1 MNKIQLI
8 GRVTRDIELKTSQ
21 SGVPMARF
29 TLAVN
34 RIKKDE
40 ADFIHCLA
48 FNKTAE
54 ILSQYVKK
62 GHRLGVSGQL
72 QTGKYEKEG
81 VTHYTADVICDQV
94 DLIEPKGGDAPANP
108 APVFKEVD
116 DVELPF

>member
-21 SGVPMARF
+21 SGVSMARF

-40 ADFIHCLA
+40 ADFINCLA

-72 QTGKYEKEG
+72 QTGKYERDG

-94 DLIEPKGGDAPANP
+94 DLIEPKGGDAPTNP
-108 APVFKEVD
+108 APAFKEVD
-116 DVELPF
+116 DGELPF